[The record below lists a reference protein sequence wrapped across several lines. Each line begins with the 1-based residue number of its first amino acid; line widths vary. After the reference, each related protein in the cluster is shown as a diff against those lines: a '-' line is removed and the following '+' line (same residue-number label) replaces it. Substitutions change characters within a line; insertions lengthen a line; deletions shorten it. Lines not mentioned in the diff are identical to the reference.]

1 MSVAFARG
9 PSGSAEYGPS
19 LGNDGDRATFDGDRA
34 TFALVFPH
42 DSAVLV
48 AGVPGAGKTTFLRRV
63 AGERAE
69 RLDSDD
75 IYALIGARKGLRAF
89 LRPLVHLLHHSRIHL
104 RLRRRGGAV
113 LVHETGTRRFARRA
127 IASSARRGGH
137 PPHLIVLDVPRDVA
151 RAGQLERKRAVRQ
164 AVLDR
169 HIARLG
175 ALLAAPAGIAERDGF
190 ASVILLSR
198 EEANRLTAL
207 RFATG
212 ERTAGPAPGGASP

>member
-19 LGNDGDRATFDGDRA
+19 LANDGDRA

-75 IYALIGARKGLRAF
+75 IYA
-89 LRPLVHLLHHSRIHL
+89 
-104 RLRRRGGAV
+104 
-113 LVHETGTRRFARRA
+113 
-127 IASSARRGGH
+127 
-137 PPHLIVLDVPRDVA
+137 
-151 RAGQLERKRAVRQ
+151 
-164 AVLDR
+164 
-169 HIARLG
+169 
-175 ALLAAPAGIAERDGF
+175 
-190 ASVILLSR
+190 
-198 EEANRLTAL
+198 
-207 RFATG
+207 
-212 ERTAGPAPGGASP
+212 